1 MNSNC
6 ANITN
11 KSVGTH
17 TKDKKSDKK
26 DNGRKNCEINASKNK
41 LRTKIQENKTIK
53 L

>member
-17 TKDKKSDKK
+17 TKDKKSDNK
-26 DNGRKNCEINASKNK
+26 DNGRKNCEINASKK
-41 LRTKIQENKTIK
+41 ICGQKYKRTKQ
-53 L
+53 